1 MSCSCKTESIAEDSS
16 FDEKKLTD
24 PTILAYKKALKEL
37 TPIIQSAKNSSDGKQ
52 LGEEYWEKVSKLLKK
67 AKLGIAMFELGL
79 DGEGD
84 VEDVDSNGLDIK
96 PMGDTRDGDEQFD
109 KEEEEKEKEEKE
121 KEEKEKDSSETKKEN
136 IQEAATSASQQ
147 RLFGM
152 VYALKKGELK
162 KDSVTKTLWEK
173 IKKIADGIS
182 LKDAKD
188 FAETKHTDLPERLPA
203 TESKDSLLDSARHLG
218 VILESEGSKVMS
230 MVYYNGGLVVEIARG
245 DRTYCL
251 CMGEQV
257 SLEGVD
263 YSIELGDKTDFGVV
277 SENFNKIAEISEGEL
292 RHLR

>member
-1 MSCSCKTESIAEDSS
+1 MSCSCKTKSIAEDSS

-52 LGEEYWEKVSKLLKK
+52 LGDEYWEKVSKLLKK
-67 AKLGIAMFELGL
+67 AKLGIAMFELGMDGEL
-79 DGEGD
+79 EDEKPEASKDDGGDSGGDADQGEGEGD
-84 VEDVDSNGLDIK
+84 AS
-96 PMGDTRDGDEQFD
+96 D
-109 KEEEEKEKEEKE
+109 KESSGGDKAKKLASIGLKSESLNEKA
-121 KEEKEKDSSETKKEN
+121 S
-136 IQEAATSASQQ
+136 SASQQ

-152 VYALKKGELK
+152 VYALKKGDLK

-218 VILESEGSKVMS
+218 VILESEGSKVRS
-230 MVYYNGGLVVEIARG
+230 MVYYNGGLVVEIAKG

-251 CMGEQV
+251 CMGKQV

-263 YSIELGDKTDFGVV
+263 YSIELGDKTDFGIV
-277 SENFNKIAEISEGEL
+277 SENFNKIAEISEEEL
-292 RHLR
+292 RHLW